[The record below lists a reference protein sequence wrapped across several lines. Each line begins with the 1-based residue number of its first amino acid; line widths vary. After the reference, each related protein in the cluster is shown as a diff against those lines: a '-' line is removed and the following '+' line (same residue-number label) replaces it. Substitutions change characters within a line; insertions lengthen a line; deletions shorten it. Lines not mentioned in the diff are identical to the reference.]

1 MILFGLRFS
10 GMPAA
15 IAAVVEA
22 DSVSV
27 YPFVTPV
34 FATTLVTVVPVGNPA
49 VLKVNVTVPES
60 VVELLTVISLVA
72 VLIDWII
79 VPPATP
85 VPDIVCPT

>member
-15 IAAVVEA
+15 IANVVEA

-27 YPFVTPV
+27 YPFVTPA
-34 FATTLVTVVPVGNPA
+34 FGTTLVIVVPLDNPA

-60 VVELLTVISLVA
+60 VVELLTVIVFVP
-72 VLIDWII
+72 VLID
-79 VPPATP
+79 
-85 VPDIVCPT
+85 